1 MINTIKKSWKDVT
14 IDEYFDL
21 CKRLSDD
28 TLTDYE
34 KIIIKI
40 AFITGKNEDEIWNLT
55 WTEFRELQVEA
66 LWMDE
71 FQLKEN
77 VKFKSIE
84 INGEKYSID
93 TNLQNF
99 TVAQYIDFQTFFPK
113 RKENQRII
121 GNILACFII
130 PQGKKYA
137 EDYDIKEL
145 VDNIN
150 SNLDIMTANE
160 ILFFFSKAISDFN
173 KGYSQL
179 LQLGSKE
186 DEEEI
191 KEQGGSGEV
200 GNGVGESEESYFDWL
215 ALVDNVGQLTRDK
228 WDDVFKKN
236 IYEFFNL
243 LAFLKHKN
251 NKEKERIEKWKQTH

>member
-1 MINTIKKSWKDVT
+1 MLNTIKNSWKDVT
-14 IDEYFDL
+14 IDEYFEL
-21 CKRLSDD
+21 CEKLSDD

-40 AFITGKNEDEIWNLT
+40 SFITNTPEDEIWNLT
-55 WTEFRELQVEA
+55 WTEFRELQVKA

-71 FQLKEN
+71 FNINEN

-84 INGEKYSID
+84 INKQKYSID

-160 ILFFFSKAISDFN
+160 ILFFFLKQYLISIRATANYFNWVLKRMKKKSK
-173 KGYSQL
+173 
-179 LQLGSKE
+179 
-186 DEEEI
+186 
-191 KEQGGSGEV
+191 
-200 GNGVGESEESYFDWL
+200 
-215 ALVDNVGQLTRDK
+215 
-228 WDDVFKKN
+228 
-236 IYEFFNL
+236 
-243 LAFLKHKN
+243 
-251 NKEKERIEKWKQTH
+251 NKEEVEKLEMEWEKVKKVTLIGLRSLTMLDN

>member
-1 MINTIKKSWKDVT
+1 MENTIKKSWKDVT

-21 CKRLSDD
+21 CEKLNDD
-28 TLTDYE
+28 NLTDYE

-40 AFITGKNEDEIWNLT
+40 AFITGKSEDEIWNLS
-55 WTEFRELQVEA
+55 WQDFRNLQVES
-66 LWMDE
+66 LWMEE
-71 FQLKEN
+71 FKLKEN
-77 VKFKSIE
+77 VKFNTIE

-113 RKENQRII
+113 RKDNPRTI

-137 EDYDIKEL
+137 EGYNIQEL

-160 ILFFFSKAISDFN
+160 IMFFFLKQYLISIRAIANYFNWILKRMKRKA
-173 KGYSQL
+173 K
-179 LQLGSKE
+179 
-186 DEEEI
+186 
-191 KEQGGSGEV
+191 
-200 GNGVGESEESYFDWL
+200 
-215 ALVDNVGQLTRDK
+215 DK
-228 WDDVFKKN
+228 
-236 IYEFFNL
+236 NL
-243 LAFLKHKN
+243 
-251 NKEKERIEKWKQTH
+251 IEKLEMDWEVTKKATLDGLHSLTMLGN

>member
-1 MINTIKKSWKDVT
+1 MLNIIKKSWKDVT

-21 CKRLSDD
+21 CERLSDD

-40 AFITGKNEDEIWNLT
+40 SFITGKSEDEIWNLT

-71 FQLKEN
+71 FNINEN

-84 INGEKYSID
+84 INKQKYSID

-113 RKENQRII
+113 RKENPRII

-137 EDYDIKEL
+137 EEYDIKEL

-160 ILFFFSKAISDFN
+160 ILFFFLKQYLISIRATANYFNWVLKRMKKKSK
-173 KGYSQL
+173 
-179 LQLGSKE
+179 
-186 DEEEI
+186 
-191 KEQGGSGEV
+191 
-200 GNGVGESEESYFDWL
+200 
-215 ALVDNVGQLTRDK
+215 
-228 WDDVFKKN
+228 
-236 IYEFFNL
+236 
-243 LAFLKHKN
+243 
-251 NKEKERIEKWKQTH
+251 NKEEMEKLEMEWEKVKKVTLIGLRSLTMLDN

>member
-1 MINTIKKSWKDVT
+1 MLNTIKKSWKDVT

-21 CKRLSDD
+21 CERLSDD

-40 AFITGKNEDEIWNLT
+40 SFITGKSEDKIWNLT

-71 FQLKEN
+71 FNINEN

-84 INGEKYSID
+84 INKQKYSID

-113 RKENQRII
+113 RKENPRII

-160 ILFFFSKAISDFN
+160 ILFFFLKQYLISIRATANYFNWVLKRMKKKSK
-173 KGYSQL
+173 
-179 LQLGSKE
+179 
-186 DEEEI
+186 
-191 KEQGGSGEV
+191 
-200 GNGVGESEESYFDWL
+200 
-215 ALVDNVGQLTRDK
+215 
-228 WDDVFKKN
+228 
-236 IYEFFNL
+236 
-243 LAFLKHKN
+243 
-251 NKEKERIEKWKQTH
+251 NKEEMEKLEMEWEKVKKVTLIGLRSLTMLDN

>member
-21 CKRLSDD
+21 CERLSDD

-40 AFITGKNEDEIWNLT
+40 AFITGKREEEIWNLS
-55 WTEFRELQVEA
+55 WSDFRNLQVES
-66 LWMDE
+66 LWMEE

-113 RKENQRII
+113 RKTNERVI

-130 PQGKKYA
+130 PKGKKYA
-137 EDYDIKEL
+137 EGYDIQEL
-145 VDNIN
+145 VENIN

-160 ILFFFSKAISDFN
+160 IMFFFLKQYLISIRATANYFNWILKRMKKKSKN
-173 KGYSQL
+173 SQ
-179 LQLGSKE
+179 
-186 DEEEI
+186 EI
-191 KEQGGSGEV
+191 EAV
-200 GNGVGESEESYFDWL
+200 
-215 ALVDNVGQLTRDK
+215 
-228 WDDVFKKN
+228 
-236 IYEFFNL
+236 
-243 LAFLKHKN
+243 
-251 NKEKERIEKWKQTH
+251 EKEWEKMKKATLDGLRSLTMLDN

>member
-21 CKRLSDD
+21 CERLSDD

-160 ILFFFSKAISDFN
+160 ILFFFLKQYLISIRATANYFNWVLKRMKKKSK
-173 KGYSQL
+173 
-179 LQLGSKE
+179 
-186 DEEEI
+186 
-191 KEQGGSGEV
+191 
-200 GNGVGESEESYFDWL
+200 
-215 ALVDNVGQLTRDK
+215 
-228 WDDVFKKN
+228 
-236 IYEFFNL
+236 
-243 LAFLKHKN
+243 
-251 NKEKERIEKWKQTH
+251 NKEEVEKLEMEWEKVKKVTLIGLRSLTMLDN

>member
-1 MINTIKKSWKDVT
+1 MINTIKNSWKDVT

-21 CKRLSDD
+21 CERLSDD

-40 AFITGKNEDEIWNLT
+40 SFITGKSEDEIWNLS
-55 WTEFRELQVEA
+55 WSDFRSLQVEA

-113 RKENQRII
+113 RKENPRII

-160 ILFFFSKAISDFN
+160 ILLF
-173 KGYSQL
+173 
-179 LQLGSKE
+179 
-186 DEEEI
+186 
-191 KEQGGSGEV
+191 
-200 GNGVGESEESYFDWL
+200 
-215 ALVDNVGQLTRDK
+215 
-228 WDDVFKKN
+228 
-236 IYEFFNL
+236 
-243 LAFLKHKN
+243 FLKQYLILIRATVNYFNWVLKRMKKKSK
-251 NKEKERIEKWKQTH
+251 NKEEVEKLEMEWEKVKKVTLIGLRSLTMLDN

>member
-1 MINTIKKSWKDVT
+1 MLNTIKKSWKDVT

-21 CKRLSDD
+21 CERLSDD

-40 AFITGKNEDEIWNLT
+40 SFITGKSEDEIWNLT

-71 FQLKEN
+71 FNINEN

-84 INGEKYSID
+84 INKQKYSID

-160 ILFFFSKAISDFN
+160 IMFFFLKQYLISIRATANYFNWVLKRMKKKSK
-173 KGYSQL
+173 
-179 LQLGSKE
+179 
-186 DEEEI
+186 
-191 KEQGGSGEV
+191 
-200 GNGVGESEESYFDWL
+200 
-215 ALVDNVGQLTRDK
+215 
-228 WDDVFKKN
+228 
-236 IYEFFNL
+236 
-243 LAFLKHKN
+243 
-251 NKEKERIEKWKQTH
+251 NKEEMEKLEMEWEKVKKVTLIGLRSLTMLDN

>member
-1 MINTIKKSWKDVT
+1 MLNTIKKSWKDVT

-21 CKRLSDD
+21 CERLSDD

-40 AFITGKNEDEIWNLT
+40 AFITGKNEDEIWNLN
-55 WTEFRELQVEA
+55 WDEFRTLQVEA

-71 FQLKEN
+71 FKLKEN
-77 VKFKSIE
+77 VKFKTIE

-113 RKENQRII
+113 RKTNERVI

-130 PQGKKYA
+130 PKGKKYA
-137 EDYDIKEL
+137 EGYNIQEL
-145 VDNIN
+145 VENIN

-160 ILFFFSKAISDFN
+160 IMFFFLKQYLISIRATANYFNWILKRMKKKSKN
-173 KGYSQL
+173 SQ
-179 LQLGSKE
+179 
-186 DEEEI
+186 EI
-191 KEQGGSGEV
+191 ETV
-200 GNGVGESEESYFDWL
+200 
-215 ALVDNVGQLTRDK
+215 
-228 WDDVFKKN
+228 
-236 IYEFFNL
+236 
-243 LAFLKHKN
+243 
-251 NKEKERIEKWKQTH
+251 EKEWEKMKKVTLDGLRSLTMLDN